1 MILFDAGNTIVF
13 PRLDRLAASLTA
25 MGFPAA
31 PGDFLEAERVG
42 KRKLDEWLWPQ
53 LQCGQPPRRADYYY
67 WTEYL
72 HALVNRV
79 RVPEERQREVGTK
92 VAAEFMMLE
101 TWSRIV
107 PGTEEYLKTLRAR
120 GYHLGIVSNAIGQI
134 EAQLTRAGLAPL
146 FEFILDSHYV
156 GVEKPHPEIF
166 GIALN
171 RSGVRPDEA
180 LFVGDLYST
189 DIGGAQNAGI
199 PGVLIDRAGAY
210 PEAPVPRIT
219 SLPELDRTLP
229 HNGNDA
235 TLQTSSR

>member
-1 MILFDAGNTIVF
+1 MTRALRVILFDAGNTIVF

-25 MGFPAA
+25 MGFNAA
-31 PGDFLEAERVG
+31 PDDFLEAERIG

-53 LQCGQPPRRADYYY
+53 LQDGSPPRRADYYY

-72 HALVNRV
+72 RALVNRV
-79 RVPEERQREVGTK
+79 GVPEDRQWEIGTK
-92 VAAEFMMLE
+92 VAEEFKLLE

-107 PGTEEYLKTLRAR
+107 PGTQDYLEALRAR
-120 GYHLGIVSNAIGQI
+120 GYRLGIVSNAIGQI

-146 FEFILDSHYV
+146 FELILDSHYV

-166 GIALN
+166 AIALN
-171 RSGVRPDEA
+171 RSGVLPDEA

-210 PEAPVPRIT
+210 PEAPVLRIT
-219 SLPELDRTLP
+219 SLPELDRALP
-229 HNGNDA
+229 NNMK
-235 TLQTSSR
+235 

>member
-1 MILFDAGNTIVF
+1 
-13 PRLDRLAASLTA
+13 

-31 PGDFLEAERVG
+31 PDDFLEAERAG

-92 VAAEFMMLE
+92 MAAEFMMLE

-120 GYHLGIVSNAIGQI
+120 RYRLGIVSNAIGQI

-199 PGVLIDRAGAY
+199 SGVLIDRAGAY

-235 TLQTSSR
+235 SLPTSGR